1 MQNKNRVEFIILGV
15 IVAFGALLAEN
26 LFNVLFSTQ
35 ADNTLNY
42 LTLPLLAYILIEES
56 LKLLVLKKKQTKETT
71 GQLAFSNSF
80 FLGVGFA
87 ITELFHRYLLNS
99 SLPANDFAPL
109 FGISIIHLATS
120 VIIGYL
126 LYKKI
131 PWWLVILPPVF
142 LHTLYNYFIIYEFD
156 YFLIATYLLLL
167 IILLF
172 YVYLELKN
180 ESKTKFAK

>member
-99 SLPANDFAPL
+99 
-109 FGISIIHLATS
+109 
-120 VIIGYL
+120 
-126 LYKKI
+126 
-131 PWWLVILPPVF
+131 VF

>member
-1 MQNKNRVEFIILGV
+1 MKNKNRVEFVILGI

-26 LFNVLFSTQ
+26 LFNVLFSIQ
-35 ADNTLNY
+35 VNDTLNY
-42 LTLPLLAYILIEES
+42 LTIPLIAYIIIEES
-56 LKLLVLKKKQTKETT
+56 LKLLVLRKKQTIETT
-71 GQLAFSNSF
+71 GQLVFSNSF

-87 ITELFHRYLLNS
+87 LTELFHRYLLNS

-120 VIIGYL
+120 VLIGYL

-142 LHTLYNYFIIYEFD
+142 LHTLYNCLIIYEFD
-156 YFLIATYLLLL
+156 YFLIAAYLLLL
-167 IILLF
+167 TIFILYAF
-172 YVYLELKN
+172 FELGN